1 MLDKQGFTNCNAK
14 TPHRDGPNTTEVT
27 KLWIKKIGVLNGKS
41 DAPAIHF
48 AKRNGILSLK
58 LKHRIENNRSE
69 R

>member
-41 DAPAIHF
+41 VTSAIHF
-48 AKRNGILSLK
+48 AKRNGVFFTTIENAK
-58 LKHRIENNRSE
+58 LKTIDQ
-69 R
+69 